1 MSNYNYGSNCVIDFS
16 NLREQIIL
24 EVVLKSP
31 NYLKYVVVKKILTP
45 K

>member
-1 MSNYNYGSNCVIDFS
+1 MAVINSIIDFS
-16 NLREQIIL
+16 NLGEQIIP

-31 NYLKYVVVKKILTP
+31 NYFKCVAIKKILTP

>member
-1 MSNYNYGSNCVIDFS
+1 MAVINSVIDFS
-16 NLREQIIL
+16 NLGEEIIS

-31 NYLKYVVVKKILTP
+31 NYFNDAIVKKSVTQ